1 MYEKILAIISTNYHY
16 AASARCLYKIT
27 VMGYCSQQL

>member
-16 AASARCLYKIT
+16 AASASAKIT